1 MATSSLAISVAVNPV
16 PQPPGFQDLYQKY
29 SETVYR
35 AALRVTGN
43 PSDAEDVLQTVFLRL
58 LHREHAFDSGWA
70 PEAYF
75 RRAAT
80 NAAIDVIRRKQ
91 TRAETEIDERR
102 EHVAPPSQVLLKEHL
117 RRALAKLDTE
127 DSELFVLH
135 YLEGLSHEE
144 LASQF
149 RIQRGTV
156 ASRLHRIKKTLQKEI
171 ER

>member
-1 MATSSLAISVAVNPV
+1 MSVAVNPV
-16 PQPPGFQDLYQKY
+16 NQPPGFQDLYQRY

-43 PSDAEDVLQTVFLRL
+43 QSDAEDVLQTVFMRL
-58 LHREHAFDSGWA
+58 LNREASFDADWA

-80 NAAIDVIRRKQ
+80 NAAIDVIRRKT
-91 TRAETEIDERR
+91 TRAEAQIDERR
-102 EHVAPPSQVLLKEHL
+102 GHTTPPSQALLKEHL
-117 RRALAKLDTE
+117 RRTLAKLDPE

-156 ASRLHRIKKTLQKEI
+156 ASRLFRIKKTLRQEI

>member
-1 MATSSLAISVAVNPV
+1 MATSSLAINVAVNQV
-16 PQPPGFQDLYQKY
+16 TQPPGFQELYNRY

-43 PSDAEDVLQTVFLRL
+43 TADAEDVLQTVFMRL
-58 LHREHAFDSGWA
+58 LHRESVFGIEVK

-80 NAAIDVIRRKQ
+80 NASIDIIRRKN
-91 TRAETEIDERR
+91 TRSETEIDEQRDR
-102 EHVAPPSQVLLKEHL
+102 AAAPAQVLLKVRL
-117 RRALAKLDTE
+117 RQALATLETE
-127 DSELFVLH
+127 DAELFVLH

-144 LASQF
+144 LAKQF
-149 RIQRGTV
+149 NIRRGTV
-156 ASRLHRIKKTLQKEI
+156 ASRLFRIRQALQKEI

>member
-1 MATSSLAISVAVNPV
+1 MATSSLTINVAGTSVT
-16 PQPPGFQDLYQKY
+16 QPPGFQDLYQRY

-43 PSDAEDVLQTVFLRL
+43 TADAEDVLQTVFMRL
-58 LHREHAFDSGWA
+58 LHREALFDSGWA

-80 NAAIDVIRRKQ
+80 NAAIDIIRRKT
-91 TRAETEIDERR
+91 TRAETEIDERFQHPA
-102 EHVAPPSQVLLKEHL
+102 EPAQVLLKERL
-117 RRALAKLDTE
+117 RRALAQLDPE
-127 DSELFVLH
+127 EAELFVLH

-144 LASQF
+144 LARQF
-149 RIQRGTV
+149 QIQRGTV
-156 ASRLHRIKKTLQKEI
+156 ASRLFRIRKALQQEI

>member
-16 PQPPGFQDLYQKY
+16 HQPPGFQDLYQRY

-43 PSDAEDVLQTVFLRL
+43 QADAEDVLQTVFMRL
-58 LHREHAFDSGWA
+58 LHREIAFDTGWA
-70 PEAYF
+70 PEAYL

-80 NAAIDVIRRKQ
+80 NAAIDVIRRKT

-102 EHVAPPSQVLLKEHL
+102 EHATAPSQALLKEHL
-117 RRALAKLDTE
+117 RRALAKLDSE

-135 YLEGLSHEE
+135 YLEGLSHDE

-156 ASRLHRIKKTLQKEI
+156 ASRLFRIRKVLQKEI